1 MSCKESNARRSNA
14 GRTTCPCSTRCA
26 VAYYRRVIDDPR
38 LRQVRHW
45 RETFTMPRYE
55 SREAWEERAAA
66 IRERVLFAAGL
77 LPLPERTPLNP
88 IVAGHIEREDCVIE
102 NVAFESFPGFYCT
115 GNLYR
120 PVHPVGR
127 VPAVL
132 TPHGHWREGR
142 FAHQPQGS
150 VPARCISL
158 AQQGYVV
165 FSPDMVGYNDSRQVP
180 HRRFE
185 SPARWLW
192 GIGVLGLQLWNN
204 IRALD
209 FLQTLPEVDPQQ
221 IACTGESGGA
231 SQTFLLAAVD
241 DRVRYAAPVCMLS
254 AHYAGGC
261 VCENA
266 PGLRLDVTNMEIVA
280 CAAPRP
286 LLIVAATGDWT
297 ANTPR
302 VEYPAVRSIYELY
315 GAAGRLECVQL
326 DAGHNYNRESRELVY
341 GFLARYLGGRAEP
354 APPSPSVVFWT
365 GPSEPRR
372 ERDDLLIEPPERLRV
387 FPDGTPLPE
396 GALRDEREVTQRLIA
411 LRRAALEQAR
421 PRDAGTLAAFRE
433 RYGSVLRHALAASL
447 PESSEISLEH
457 RVRAEGR
464 GFAIERL
471 EVVGAAG
478 RFPALLAL
486 PEQAPGSEVAP
497 VVLVDPRGKGAWL
510 AGGTID
516 ELWPP
521 PEPPE
526 PGPVLAALLKR
537 GQAALLVDVFLTG
550 EYRSPFGAAGRP
562 VAETHFAG
570 YNRVDTA
577 WRVQDILTA
586 VVALRRLT
594 GAHAVEVL
602 GMGEAGL
609 WCLLARA
616 LAPDMIAHLV
626 ADLGGFD
633 WESEDAYLRQ
643 LCLPHLLRAGGL
655 AGAVALAA
663 PAALTLYHAAGRVP
677 AWLIDLYRQLG
688 TPDALA
694 IHDEAVPALAE

>member
-1 MSCKESNARRSNA
+1 MAAAS
-14 GRTTCPCSTRCA
+14 
-26 VAYYRRVIDDPR
+26 YYRRVIDDPR

-45 RETFTMPRYE
+45 RDTFTMPRYE
-55 SREAWEERAAA
+55 SREAWEERAAY

-88 IVAGHIEREDCVIE
+88 IVTGRIERDGYVIE

-120 PVHPVGR
+120 PAHPAGR

-150 VPARCISL
+150 VPARCTSF

-165 FSPDMVGYNDSRQVP
+165 FSPDMAGYNDSRQVP

-209 FLQTLPEVDPQQ
+209 FLQTLPEVDPQR

-231 SQTFLLAAVD
+231 SQTFLLTAVD

-297 ANTPR
+297 VNTPQ

-315 GAAGRLECVQL
+315 GAVGRLECVQL
-326 DAGHNYNRESRELVY
+326 DAGHNYNRESREAVY
-341 GFLARYLGGRAEP
+341 GFFARYLGGRAEP
-354 APPSPSVVFWT
+354 APRSPAAVFWT

-372 ERDDLLIEPPERLRV
+372 EREDLTIEPPERLRV
-387 FPDGTPLPE
+387 FLEGAPLPD

-411 LRRAALEQAR
+411 LRRVALEQAQ
-421 PRDAGTLAAFRE
+421 PRDAETLAAFRE
-433 RYGSVLRHALAASL
+433 RYGPVLRHALAAGL
-447 PESSEISLEH
+447 PETGETGEIGGVAVEH
-457 RVRAEGR
+457 RVRVEGR
-464 GFAIERL
+464 GVAVERL
-471 EVVGAAG
+471 EIVGAAG
-478 RFPALLAL
+478 RFPALLVL
-486 PEQAPGSEVAP
+486 PERTPKEGAMPT
-497 VVLVDPRGKGAWL
+497 VLIDPRGKGAWL
-510 AGGTID
+510 AGGMVD
-516 ELWPP
+516 EPWPP

-526 PGPVLAALLKR
+526 PGPVLAALLAR
-537 GQAALLVDVFLTG
+537 GQAALLADVFLTG
-550 EYRSPFGAAGRP
+550 EYQSPFGAAGRP

-577 WRVQDILTA
+577 WRVQDVLTA
-586 VVALRRLT
+586 VAALRRLT
-594 GAHAVEVL
+594 GARAVQVL
-602 GMGEAGL
+602 GTGQAGL

-616 LAPDMIAHLV
+616 LAPEAIAHLV

-643 LCLPHLLRAGGL
+643 LCVPHLLRAGGL

-663 PAALTLYHAAGRVP
+663 PAPLTLYNAAGRAP
-677 AWLIDLYRQLG
+677 GWLRELYAGLG
-688 TPDALA
+688 SPDALA
-694 IHDEAVPALAE
+694 VYDEAMPPLAHEVNSFRR